1 MNKREVAGDVGGV
14 SGEEGKPCWQG
25 KERNSEPGVMPVQAL
40 YANREDALVFGQS
53 HRARLM
59 ESRPPGL
66 GMLVQGISML
76 LSW

>member
-1 MNKREVAGDVGGV
+1 
-14 SGEEGKPCWQG
+14 
-25 KERNSEPGVMPVQAL
+25 MPVQAL